1 MPTYLTLT
9 EVWIDEPRRLPDGV
23 VELLFESFPTV
34 INMDFIFTM
43 TEADLHDCHHYSDEK
58 GFQIPR
64 SIEVDG
70 SEVSRLTKLV
80 PSMGA
85 DIILVSQTL
94 QEIMD
99 MINPPKPKRGRPSKK
114 KTEGDKK

>member
-23 VELLFESFPTV
+23 IELPFDAFSTS

-43 TEADLHDCHHYSDEK
+43 TESDLHDCHYYADKK
-58 GFQIPR
+58 GFKIPR
-64 SIEVDG
+64 AIEIDG

-80 PSMGA
+80 PSMGG
-85 DIILVSQTL
+85 DIILVAQTR

-114 KTEGDKK
+114 KPEGE